1 MLPIIAIPVL
11 HSSGL
16 WIASTAASGYVAST
30 ISSTWIGAFI
40 LGNSGLLSSL
50 GLVSAG
56 SIFAASGGLASMTA
70 AVGTATG
77 SALTAIGLG
86 GLAKSLGLAPA
97 TFLGLTP
104 IGWAATATSAVALG
118 GLGYFLNRKV
128 MAEINQ
134 ERSKGGL
141 PPTNITGILREIREY
156 ESDSMF
162 ALLKKLSQERL
173 NFKVRKSEGAVEIS
187 DKSYKIKDLKYVVY
201 DDGSEALVQIGKFWR
216 KKIIFNIVGPNPDL
230 GNVSAV

>member
-173 NFKVRKSEGAVEIS
+173 NFKLRKSEGAVEIS
-187 DKSYKIKDLKYVVY
+187 DKSYKIKDLRYVVY

>member
-1 MLPIIAIPVL
+1 
-11 HSSGL
+11 
-16 WIASTAASGYVAST
+16 
-30 ISSTWIGAFI
+30 
-40 LGNSGLLSSL
+40 
-50 GLVSAG
+50 
-56 SIFAASGGLASMTA
+56 MTA

-173 NFKVRKSEGAVEIS
+173 NFKLRKSEGAVEIS
-187 DKSYKIKDLKYVVY
+187 DKSYKIKDLRYVVY

>member
-1 MLPIIAIPVL
+1 
-11 HSSGL
+11 
-16 WIASTAASGYVAST
+16 
-30 ISSTWIGAFI
+30 
-40 LGNSGLLSSL
+40 
-50 GLVSAG
+50 
-56 SIFAASGGLASMTA
+56 
-70 AVGTATG
+70 
-77 SALTAIGLG
+77 
-86 GLAKSLGLAPA
+86 
-97 TFLGLTP
+97 
-104 IGWAATATSAVALG
+104 
-118 GLGYFLNRKV
+118 

>member
-1 MLPIIAIPVL
+1 MLPIIAVPVL
-11 HSSGL
+11 HSSGA

-30 ISSTWIGAFI
+30 LSSTWVGTFI
-40 LGNSGLLSSL
+40 LGNSGILSSL

-56 SIFAASGGLASMTA
+56 SIFAASGGLATMTA

-86 GLAKSLGLAPA
+86 GLAKTLGLAPA

-104 IGWAATATSAVALG
+104 IGWAAMGTSAIAIG

-128 MAEINQ
+128 MTEINE
-134 ERSKGGL
+134 ERAKGGL
-141 PPTNITGILREIREY
+141 PPTNLMGILREVREY
-156 ESDSMF
+156 ESNSML

-173 NFKVRKSEGAVEIS
+173 NFKVRKSDGVVEID
-187 DKSYKIKDLKYVVY
+187 DKSYKIKNVRYVIN
-201 DDGSEALVQIGKFWR
+201 DDGSESLIHIGRCWR
-216 KKIIFNIVGPNPDL
+216 KTVIFGIVGPNPDL
-230 GNVSAV
+230 GGASAL